1 MLLRENRRA
10 SSHPANQRQGQLRKG
25 VKCLLV
31 HARAHR
37 GRLPEPDAARRA
49 ADQLK
54 DAFACERLQVLLG
67 GVGRAESQ
75 FACNF
80 GSRGRCACGADG
92 ALNQFQN
99 LLLAG
104 GQFDAV
110 VHVPLHFLRGADKMA
125 IPVYMSSNCIFKQ
138 FSGFCKGI
146 QRKWQR
152 LWFWQQAAPLPGR
165 EQTPTMGWPI
175 RRPRLMWRGCWGVF
189 AACRICWALICCRAS
204 RWRKSTAR
212 IWIFPYGRYWP
223 GAAHTGWH
231 SPMCAPYW

>member
-1 MLLRENRRA
+1 MVGGVYMLLRENRRA
-10 SSHPANQRQGQLRKG
+10 GSHPANQRQGQLRKG

-152 LWFWQQAAPLPGR
+152 L
-165 EQTPTMGWPI
+165 
-175 RRPRLMWRGCWGVF
+175 
-189 AACRICWALICCRAS
+189 
-204 RWRKSTAR
+204 
-212 IWIFPYGRYWP
+212 
-223 GAAHTGWH
+223 
-231 SPMCAPYW
+231 